1 MFISETCIAGFSSFC
16 PFEEY
21 LNILQCK
28 WEVAPLSIV
37 LDNLNLF
44 LHVIISNNL
53 QVPREGA
60 VRITLFYY

>member
-1 MFISETCIAGFSSFC
+1 MFKSETRIAGFSSFC
-16 PFEEY
+16 PFDEY
-21 LNILQCK
+21 PNILQCE
-28 WEVAPLSIV
+28 WEVAPPSTV

-44 LHVIISNNL
+44 LYVIISSNP